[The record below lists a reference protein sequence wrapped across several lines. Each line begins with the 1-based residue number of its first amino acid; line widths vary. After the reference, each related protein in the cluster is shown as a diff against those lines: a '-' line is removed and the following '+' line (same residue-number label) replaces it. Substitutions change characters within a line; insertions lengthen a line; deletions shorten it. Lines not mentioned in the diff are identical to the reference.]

1 MRVIVTRPL
10 QEARAWV
17 DHLQQAGFE
26 AMALPLI
33 DVLPA
38 PDPQAVVQAWQR
50 MAEFDALMFVSG
62 NAVDYFFALK
72 PDGSNAFNQQAAA
85 SPLAF
90 VTGPGSYAAL
100 TQRAGAQPAY
110 ICVPDASAGQ
120 FDSEAL
126 WAVVGDRIFC
136 GYKVL
141 IVRGTGADLPDVAS
155 PGAGRDWFARQ
166 VLQAGG
172 VVDYVLAY
180 QRKSPDFSVEPAA
193 LALAQ
198 ALAMQGAVWL
208 FSSSEAIENLV
219 RACPTQKWHDAHA
232 IVTHARI
239 GQTASQAGFGRV
251 MASRPVLADVI
262 ACIQTLQ

>member
-10 QEARAWV
+10 QEACAWV
-17 DHLQQAGFE
+17 DHLQQAGFG

-38 PDPQAVVQAWQR
+38 PDPQSVVQAWQR

-72 PDGSNAFNQQAAA
+72 PDGVNAFNQQAAA

-126 WAVVGDRIFC
+126 WSVVGDRIVG

-141 IVRGTGADLPDVAS
+141 IVRGA
-155 PGAGRDWFARQ
+155 GAGRDWFGRQ

-172 VVDYVLAY
+172 EVDYVLAY

-198 ALAMQGAVWL
+198 ALATQGAVWL

-219 RACPTQKWHDAHA
+219 RACPTQKWHDARA
-232 IVTHARI
+232 IVTHDRI